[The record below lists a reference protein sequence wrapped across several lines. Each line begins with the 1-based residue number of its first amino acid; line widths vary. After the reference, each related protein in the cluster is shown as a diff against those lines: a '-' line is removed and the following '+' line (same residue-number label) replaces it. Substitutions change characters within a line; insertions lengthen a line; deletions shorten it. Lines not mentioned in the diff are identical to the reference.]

1 MARDI
6 EDLIEICFNNI
17 VVNVTSKHTILWAVT

>member
-6 EDLIEICFNNI
+6 EDFTVICFNNI
-17 VVNVTSKHTILWAVT
+17 GVNVTSKHTILWAVT